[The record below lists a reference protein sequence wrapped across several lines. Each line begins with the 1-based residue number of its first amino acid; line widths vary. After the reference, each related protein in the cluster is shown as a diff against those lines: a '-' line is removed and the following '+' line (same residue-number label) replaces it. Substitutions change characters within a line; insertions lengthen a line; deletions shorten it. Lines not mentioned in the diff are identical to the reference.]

1 MEAHTIVSAI
11 EFCLRTN
18 WSSLVYFRISEMKD
32 HIKWIHHC
40 RRWNRE
46 VREFEMKNSARKVGV
61 FYVTDCDWLDWCI
74 GLCAAPASP
83 HVQTGA
89 CRTEVY
95 RILRKLR
102 DCVVLYVGYRYVQYC
117 TVLYTTEW
125 ERERQRIWW
134 CLLATKIN
142 NNNITTT
149 LPPPTEPSHDK
160 HNTSPSVSLS
170 LLLSLSLLSLSLCHS
185 HSLA

>member
-1 MEAHTIVSAI
+1 MDSPLSTMKSRSSRIRNEKLGS
-11 EFCLRTN
+11 EGGSFLR
-18 WSSLVYFRISEMKD
+18 
-32 HIKWIHHC
+32 
-40 RRWNRE
+40 
-46 VREFEMKNSARKVGV
+46 
-61 FYVTDCDWLDWCI
+61 DWLWLTGLMHWSVRGSCFASCSNRRVPYRSLQNPTEAE
-74 GLCAAPASP
+74 GLCGL
-83 HVQTGA
+83 VRTG
-89 CRTEVY
+89 TY
-95 RILRKLR
+95 S
-102 DCVVLYVGYRYVQYC
+102 

-149 LPPPTEPSHDK
+149 LPPPTEPSHHDK

>member
-46 VREFEMKNSARKVGV
+46 VREFEMKNSARKAGV

-117 TVLYTTEW
+117 TVHNWMRT
-125 ERERQRIWW
+125 RK
-134 CLLATKIN
+134 TKNLVVPPRNKNQQQQHN
-142 NNNITTT
+142 NDPPSSNRTITSWQTQHFS
-149 LPPPTEPSHDK
+149 LC
-160 HNTSPSVSLS
+160 LS
-170 LLLSLSLLSLSLCHS
+170 LFALSLSLSVI
-185 HSLA
+185 AIA